1 MRRFLLLAI
10 VVATTLSAKANV
22 VINKSN
28 RNGKIDLTEHL
39 FVYEDPTNSLTID
52 EAISESFFRNY
63 SQAASNEIRI
73 GGGHNNIWILLDIEN
88 SLPDNFTAFLTL
100 DNPIICEIIF
110 FNSLDST
117 TLNTGL
123 LYPYSQRL
131 GYSRHFTFRINLKAK
146 QKGRFCIKLSRQSSA
161 SCAHLELWSR
171 ESFMNE
177 GNSQRRTDGVA
188 YGLVIAL
195 LIISILSYIS
205 ERDKMFISNA
215 LLLTCTA
222 LLALWFDNTL
232 CMHLAPDS
240 PSGNIF
246 ILHFIVPA
254 TFAAF
259 AYYARCNFPPKKRG
273 KRYTSP
279 SSIIT
284 YVCTIALIVNMCA
297 TLRMVFYP
305 LLRTLI
311 LAVTAYFIY
320 CVVTTEKRDNLFKLR
335 VAVSALILA
344 LISFKIFFYAG
355 SIGSLKSDEE
365 FAFAAMLTT
374 TALLMYLFARKYVR
388 SRTEYIKM
396 SQNLEENIKKRTELI
411 NQQKEELS
419 SQSEEL
425 IQQRDTLQT
434 QREEL
439 RAQKELL
446 QMRNADLSK
455 ISTVTNMSNNMI
467 VIYKPNGDID
477 WYNAA
482 YGKRLNIDIEDYKFL
497 EKPINVTTVSSNKNL
512 KHVIASVLKEKG
524 VIAYE
529 SEMKTEN
536 EQRWL
541 QTTLTPILDNNDEV
555 KLIISVDTDITQI
568 KQYEKKIEQQKNE
581 AEMQRNLAL
590 VQKNEIETRQ
600 NEMFGSIRYAKRIQT
615 SILPKPKQIHRDFN
629 DSFVLF
635 MPKDIVSGD
644 FYWYHRIENKYFIAA
659 VDCTGHGVPGA
670 FLSIIGSYLLNSIV
684 IHNGIHSPADILKNL
699 NRKIKISLK
708 SDTQEQSNDGMDI
721 AFAVIDKEMHTLE
734 YSGAMRPL
742 YLFNSN
748 GFEEI
753 KGDKIPISSNITGT
767 SINTTYYNNV
777 RSFNPGD
784 QFYIFS
790 DGITDQFGGDDGK
803 KFLTRRFKD
812 LLESIKDKP
821 MREQKD
827 LIRNANEEWR
837 GSKFDQVDDILVI
850 GIRYTT
856 MDL

>member
-1 MRRFLLLAI
+1 MRRIILLTI
-10 VVATTLSAKANV
+10 FVVTAMGLKANV
-22 VINKSN
+22 VINKAN
-28 RNGKIDLTEHL
+28 RNGKIDLAEHF
-39 FVYEDPTNSLTID
+39 FVYEDPTNTLTID
-52 EAISESFFRNY
+52 DAISERFFRNF
-63 SQAASNEIRI
+63 SQSASDQINI
-73 GGGHNNIWILLDIEN
+73 GGGRNNMWVLIDINNTTNE
-88 SLPDNFTAFLTL
+88 NFTAFLTL
-100 DNPIICEIIF
+100 DNPLITEIIF
-110 FNSLDST
+110 YNGIDST
-117 TLNTGL
+117 TFNTGL
-123 LYPYSQRL
+123 LYPYQRYVYSQ
-131 GYSRHFTFRINLKAK
+131 YFTFKINLEPK
-146 QKGRFCIKLSRQSSA
+146 QKGRYCIKLSKQTSLCSVK
-161 SCAHLELWSR
+161 LEMWSR
-171 ESFMNE
+171 DSFMNE
-177 GNSQRRTDGVA
+177 GNTQKRTNGFA
-188 YGLVIAL
+188 YGLVIAV
-195 LIISILSYIS
+195 LIISLMSYLS
-205 ERDKMFISNA
+205 ERNKMYISNA
-215 LLLTCTA
+215 LLLLSTM
-222 LLALWFDNTL
+222 LLALWYDTTL
-232 CMHLAPDS
+232 FKYLTPDT
-240 PSGNIF
+240 PANNIMMF
-246 ILHFIVPA
+246 HFIVPA
-254 TFAAF
+254 AFAAF
-259 AYYARCNFPPKKRG
+259 AYYTKWNFTPKKSNH
-273 KRYTSP
+273 RYTSP
-279 SSIIT
+279 SMIIT
-284 YVCTIALIVNMCA
+284 YVCIIATIVNMLSR
-297 TLRMVFYP
+297 LRMLFTE
-305 LLRTLI
+305 LICTLI
-311 LAVTAYFIY
+311 LAVLAYFIY
-320 CVVTTEKRDNLFKLR
+320 CVVTTERRTDFFKLR
-335 VAVSALILA
+335 VGVSALILA
-344 LISFKIFFYAG
+344 EMSIKYFFYSS
-355 SIGSLKSDEE
+355 SIGYLHSDED
-365 FAFAAMLTT
+365 FAFTAMMT
-374 TALLMYLFARKYVR
+374 TALLLLYIFGRKFVRAR
-388 SRTEYIKM
+388 SEYIKV
-396 SQNLEENIKKRTELI
+396 SQNMEEGIKKRTELI
-411 NQQKEELS
+411 NLQKEELS
-419 SQSEEL
+419 SQREEL

-512 KHVIASVLKEKG
+512 KHVIASVLKEKN
-524 VIAYE
+524 VVAYE
-529 SEMKTEN
+529 SEMKNEN
-536 EQRWL
+536 DQRWL
-541 QTTLTPILDNNDEV
+541 QTTLTPILDDNDEV

-581 AEMQRNLAL
+581 AETQRNLAL
-590 VQKNEIETRQ
+590 VQKNEIENRQ

-684 IHNGIHSPADILKNL
+684 IHNGIHTPADILKNL

-708 SDTQEQSNDGMDI
+708 SDSQEQNNDGMDI
-721 AFAVIDKEMHTLE
+721 AFAVIDKELHTLE

-742 YLFNSN
+742 YLFNHN

-777 RSFNPGD
+777 RTFNPGD

-803 KFLTRRFKD
+803 KYLTRRFKD

-827 LIRNANEEWR
+827 LIRIANEEWR
-837 GSKFDQVDDILVI
+837 GTKYDQVDDILVI